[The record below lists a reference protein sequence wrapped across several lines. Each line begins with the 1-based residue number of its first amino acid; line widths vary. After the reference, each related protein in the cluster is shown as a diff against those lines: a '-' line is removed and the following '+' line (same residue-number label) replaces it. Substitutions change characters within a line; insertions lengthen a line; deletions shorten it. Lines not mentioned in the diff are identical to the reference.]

1 MDVAAI
7 FIHEDY
13 RAELQPW
20 PPTSVNWVVFNDI
33 AVLELAEEMD
43 LDTYTPACMAQVS
56 ISSLLTEYTYYSYII
71 HCIVPLRIGN

>member
-20 PPTSVNWVVFNDI
+20 PPTSVNWPVFNDI

-43 LDTYTPACMAQVS
+43 LYTYTPACMAQVS
-56 ISSLLTEYTYYSYII
+56 ISSLLTEYTCII
-71 HCIVPLRIGN
+71 YFV

>member
-13 RAELQPW
+13 RAERQH
-20 PPTSVNWVVFNDI
+20 PPITSVHYVAFNDI

-56 ISSLLTEYTYYSYII
+56 ISSLLTEYCIHIIYILLFYMYS
-71 HCIVPLRIGN
+71 

>member
-13 RAELQPW
+13 KAEQQPW
-20 PPTSVNWVVFNDI
+20 PPTSVNWPVFNDI

-56 ISSLLTEYTYYSYII
+56 ISSLLTEYCIHIIYILLFYMYS
-71 HCIVPLRIGN
+71 